1 MSEDAT
7 LEVNANLKPKPT
19 KATSSK
25 SARSPRRAELSPKGP
40 TRKETDTLNMTKA
53 SSLFP
58 DHIQMNILTKAESLI
73 SGAGANFDSF

>member
-7 LEVNANLKPKPT
+7 LEVNDQLKPKPS

-25 SARSPRRAELSPKGP
+25 SARSPRRAELSPKRP
-40 TRKETDTLNMTKA
+40 PRKETDTLNMTKT

-58 DHIQMNILTKAESLI
+58 DHIQMNTLTKAESVI
-73 SGAGANFDSF
+73 SAGGVNFDSL